1 MLVSG
6 GQILA
11 IDHVVKNDTLVGD
24 GSTTPLGVNTD
35 VIATTALVSA
45 TSAKLQEEIDTVSG
59 NFDNYYTKNETSG
72 KNELSAAFEGVIRHE
87 TIVSADNETI
97 TVTPYT
103 AENGDVY
110 YKIKADSNTSI
121 TGTNGISAVK
131 DENGTWIVSYTGQQ
145 GNIYNKGPNIDI
157 YQVDDQ
163 WYISATVPDVPDVS
177 KFVTSADGYEGEALV
192 LKDNVW
198 VPADEANGDIVTIN
212 TYSSVSSFI
221 DAHSGDIINT
231 IDTYS
236 SYSAAY
242 NSTVNTVSSYSAYWN
257 EVSSFSSHSGEFM
270 HPSKLEYAPGTEI
283 ITGYDGSA
291 FGDKD
296 TNYVGIDGIKV
307 DKDTFEIGISANFL
321 SASDKYL
328 SANALDDLSGKWE
341 SVYDTVDTNSAAW
354 NAHSALSATKLDASE
369 SAKFMKIAD
378 LQSAPEN
385 TISGYGES
393 AFYYPPF
400 PEIPEYS
407 GKDGIKVE
415 NYEISISADYL
426 SANALDELSGKW
438 EDTAN
443 TVSTASGSW
452 NEASAFGAN
461 SGKFVTSAGFEFENS
476 LAYFLKKQEDESM
489 AWSGVDLSD
498 LGKIYPISSLT
509 PDLVSATVSSVD
521 GTPTYMLSAAKP
533 EEVTLPGMVGQGC
546 DAKYISQGNNKRYS
560 VAVALS
566 GQNGISAAFDDDSKQ
581 WNIGISANDYSYL
594 AGLYD
599 KQAAL
604 TEGSIIKYDSNNTQ
618 HIEIDE
624 DGYFTLPDT
633 GNKFTFCINES
644 IENNTTTSHDYK
656 LNKIALIKV
665 NTQTDAEEVIVSTH
679 NYYPSEVG
687 ASDANITF
695 TLSHLPNYK
704 YAVKY
709 LGSDIP
715 VTANLVSKISIIEE
729 ITSLATTEG
738 GDRTYGGV
746 EPVWVDNDANLV
758 GLAYDR
764 SQFKTVTGVDEAH
777 PELSALQ
784 IDIQTT
790 GGNIDQE
797 AFEKMANLIYGRLT
811 ETIPIGLVN
820 SYESLGDGGAF
831 SYLFRP
837 TMEFD
842 VNSGTKA
849 RIMTHNGTVGT
860 SKAQVAI
867 SELNEDNA
875 NVTIMWWS
883 EIKTLTA
890 QAGTLTLTA
899 NPGCTETRTLYPDR
913 LYYATIINRDQQT
926 QYVGFKNEFLDDAGA
941 YDIAY
946 WAEHSTNG
954 FASNL
959 PGTLNG
965 IPASNLGQTGGA
977 KLKPYIAFRNED

>member
-24 GSTTPLGVNTD
+24 GSTKPLGVNTD
-35 VIATTALVSA
+35 VIATTALVSD
-45 TSAKLQEEIDTVSG
+45 TSSKLQDEIDAVSS
-59 NFDNYYTKNETSG
+59 NFDNYYTKNETSAAS
-72 KNELSAAFEGVIRHE
+72 EISAALEGVIRHE
-87 TIVSADNETI
+87 TEVSAADNTI
-97 TVTPYT
+97 DVSSATLPDGTV
-103 AENGDVY
+103 V
-110 YKIKADSNTSI
+110 YKIKASST
-121 TGTNGISAVK
+121 TNIIGVDPISAK
-131 DENGTWIVSYTGQQ
+131 LHEDGSWYITYHGSQ

-163 WYISATVPDVPDVS
+163 WYISAAVQDVS
-177 KFVTSADGYEGEALV
+177 NFLTSAVGHEGKALV

-198 VPADEANGDIVTIN
+198 VPADYVTDDDIQNLSATIANTYVSASIFN
-212 TYSSVSSFI
+212 TYSASVKDKLDELTDVTDVVKETSAKWDEASAFA
-221 DAHSGDIINT
+221 AHSADFMLSAKLNT
-231 IDTYS
+231 FEKDGR
-236 SYSAAY
+236 SYIS
-242 NSTVNTVSSYSAYWN
+242 
-257 EVSSFSSHSGEFM
+257 
-270 HPSKLEYAPGTEI
+270 
-283 ITGYDGSA
+283 GYDNIP
-291 FGDKD
+291 FFDKD
-296 TNYVGIDGIKV
+296 TLYTGSEGIKV
-307 DKDTFEIGISANFL
+307 DIDTHEISISA
-321 SASDKYL
+321 KYL
-328 SANALDDLSGKWE
+328 SANSLDDLSGKWE

-415 NYEISISADYL
+415 NYEISISAKYL

-461 SGKFVTSAGFEFENS
+461 SGKFVTSAGFEFENN
-476 LAYFLKKQEDESM
+476 LAYFLKKQEESM

-509 PDLVSATVSSVD
+509 PNLISATVSSVD
-521 GTPTYMLSAAKP
+521 GTPTYVLSAASANEYNAP
-533 EEVTLPGMVGQGC
+533 MMNSEGLYASYNASY
-546 DAKYISQGNNKRYS
+546 DRYDIQ
-560 VAVALS
+560 L
-566 GQNGISAAFDDDSKQ
+566 GINGHNGISAEYDNANNKWD
-581 WNIGISANDYSYL
+581 IGISANDYSYL

-599 KQAAL
+599 KQAVL
-604 TEGSIIKYDSNNTQ
+604 TAGDIIKYDSNNTQ

-656 LNKIALIKV
+656 LNKIALVKV
-665 NTQTDAEEVIVSTH
+665 DTQTNAEEVIVTTN

-715 VTANLVSKISIIEE
+715 ITANLVSKISIIEE

-738 GDRTYGGV
+738 GGRTYSGV
-746 EPVWVDNDANLV
+746 EPIWVDNDANLV
-758 GLAYDR
+758 SLAYDK
-764 SQFKTVTGVDEAH
+764 SQFKVVTGADIAH
-777 PELSALQ
+777 PELSVLQ
-784 IDIQTT
+784 IDIHTS

-797 AFEKMANLIYGRLT
+797 AFEKMANLVYGRLT

-820 SYESLGDGGAF
+820 SYEVLGNGGAF

-842 VNSGTKA
+842 VNSATKA
-849 RIMTHNGTVGT
+849 RIMTFNGSVGN

-867 SELNEDNA
+867 SELDENNA

-890 QAGTLTLTA
+890 AAGTLALSA
-899 NPGCTETRTLYPDR
+899 NSGCTENRTLYPDR
-913 LYYATIINRDQQT
+913 LYYASVINRDQQT
-926 QYVGFKNEFLDDAGA
+926 QYAGFKNEFLADAGA

-946 WAEHSTNG
+946 CDDHSTNNDH
-954 FASNL
+954 FAEDL
-959 PGTLNG
+959 PGSLSG
-965 IPASNLGQTGGA
+965 IAASNLGQTGGA
-977 KLKPYIAFRNED
+977 TLKPYIAFRNED

>member
-11 IDHVVKNDTLVGD
+11 IDHVVKNNTLVGD
-24 GSTTPLGVNTD
+24 GSTKPLGVNTD
-35 VIATTALVSA
+35 VIATTALVSD
-45 TSAKLQEEIDTVSG
+45 TSAKLQSEIDAVSS
-59 NFDNYYTKNETSG
+59 NFDNYYKKNETSAAS
-72 KNELSAAFEGVIRHE
+72 EISAAFEGVIRHE
-87 TIVSADNETI
+87 TEVSAADNTIDVSTETLPDG
-97 TVTPYT
+97 TV
-103 AENGDVY
+103 V
-110 YKIKADSNTSI
+110 YKIKATSNTNI
-121 TGTNGISAVK
+121 KGIDPISAELRE
-131 DENGTWIVSYTGQQ
+131 DGSWYITYHGSQ

-163 WYISATVPDVPDVS
+163 WYISATVPDVS
-177 KFVTSADGYEGEALV
+177 NFLTSAVGQEGKALV

-198 VPADEANGDIVTIN
+198 IPADYITDDDIQNLSATIAN
-212 TYSSVSSFI
+212 TYVSASTFNTFSSAVNDKLDELTDVADVVIETSAKWDEASAFA
-221 DAHSGDIINT
+221 AHSADFMLSAKLNT
-231 IDTYS
+231 FEKDGR
-236 SYSAAY
+236 SYIS
-242 NSTVNTVSSYSAYWN
+242 
-257 EVSSFSSHSGEFM
+257 
-270 HPSKLEYAPGTEI
+270 
-283 ITGYDGSA
+283 GYDNIP
-291 FGDKD
+291 FFDKD
-296 TNYVGIDGIKV
+296 TLYTGAEGIKV
-307 DKDTFEIGISANFL
+307 DIDTHEISISA
-321 SASDKYL
+321 KYL

-443 TVSTASGSW
+443 TVSTASGGW

-461 SGKFVTSAGFEFENS
+461 SGKFVTSAGFEFEDN
-476 LAYFLKKQEDESM
+476 LAYFLKKQEDESI
-489 AWSGVDLSD
+489 AWSSVDLSD

-509 PDLVSATVSSVD
+509 PNLISATVLSVD
-521 GTPTYMLSAAKP
+521 GTPTYVLSAASANEYNAP
-533 EEVTLPGMVGQGC
+533 MMNGEGLYASYNAAY
-546 DAKYISQGNNKRYS
+546 DRYDIQ
-560 VAVALS
+560 L
-566 GQNGISAAFDDDSKQ
+566 GINGHNGISAKYDNANNKWD
-581 WNIGISANDYSYL
+581 IGISANDYSYL

-604 TEGSIIKYDSNNTQ
+604 TEGDIIKYDSNNTQ
-618 HIEIDE
+618 HIEIDK
-624 DGYFTLPDT
+624 DGYFTLPDI

-665 NTQTDAEEVIVSTH
+665 DTQTNAEEVIVSTH

-715 VTANLVSKISIIEE
+715 VTANLISKISIIEE

-738 GDRTYGGV
+738 GGKTYGGV
-746 EPVWVDNDANLV
+746 EPIWVDNDANLV

-764 SQFKTVTGVDEAH
+764 TQFKTVTGVDEAH

-842 VNSGTKA
+842 VNSGTVA
-849 RIMTHNGTVGT
+849 RIMTHNCTVGT

-867 SELNEDNA
+867 SELNESNS

-890 QAGTLTLTA
+890 TAGNVTLTA
-899 NPGCTETRTLYPDR
+899 NPGCTDTRTLYPDR
-913 LYYATIINRDQQT
+913 LYYASVINRDQQT
-926 QYVGFKNEFLDDAGA
+926 QYVGFENKFLDDAGA

-946 WAEHSTNG
+946 WDEHSTNNDH
-954 FASNL
+954 FAGSL
-959 PGTLNG
+959 PGSLNG
-965 IPASNLGQTGGA
+965 VAADRLGQTGGA
-977 KLKPYIAFRNED
+977 KLKPYIAFRNEV

>member
-24 GSTTPLGVNTD
+24 GSTKPLGVNTD
-35 VIATTALVSA
+35 VIASTALVSD
-45 TSAKLQEEIDTVSG
+45 TSAKLQDEIDAVSS
-59 NFDNYYTKNETSG
+59 NFDNYYTKNETSAAS
-72 KNELSAAFEGVIRHE
+72 EISAALESVIRHE
-87 TIVSADNETI
+87 TEVSAADNTIDVSSETLPDG
-97 TVTPYT
+97 TV
-103 AENGDVY
+103 V
-110 YKIKADSNTSI
+110 YKIKAAST
-121 TGTNGISAVK
+121 TNIIGVDPISAK
-131 DENGTWIVSYTGQQ
+131 LHEDGSWYITYHGSQ

-163 WYISATVPDVPDVS
+163 WYISAAVPDVS
-177 KFVTSADGYEGEALV
+177 NFLTSAVGHEGKTLV

-198 VPADEANGDIVTIN
+198 VPADYVTDDDIQNLSATIANTYLSASIFN
-212 TYSSVSSFI
+212 TYSASVKDKLDELTDVTDVVKETSAKWDEASAFA
-221 DAHSGDIINT
+221 AHSADFMLSAKLNT
-231 IDTYS
+231 FEKDGS
-236 SYSAAY
+236 SYIS
-242 NSTVNTVSSYSAYWN
+242 
-257 EVSSFSSHSGEFM
+257 
-270 HPSKLEYAPGTEI
+270 
-283 ITGYDGSA
+283 GYDNIP
-291 FGDKD
+291 FFDKD
-296 TNYVGIDGIKV
+296 TLYTGSEGITV
-307 DKDTFEIGISANFL
+307 DIDTHEISISA
-321 SASDKYL
+321 KYL
-328 SANALDDLSGKWE
+328 SANSLDELSGKWE

-415 NYEISISADYL
+415 NYEISISANYL

-461 SGKFVTSAGFEFENS
+461 SGKFVTSAGFEFENN

-509 PDLVSATVSSVD
+509 PNLISATVSSVD
-521 GTPTYMLSAAKP
+521 GTPTYILSAASANIN
-533 EEVTLPGMVGQGC
+533 GH
-546 DAKYISQGNNKRYS
+546 
-560 VAVALS
+560 
-566 GQNGISAAFDDDSKQ
+566 NGISAEYDNANNKWD
-581 WNIGISANDYSYL
+581 IGISANDYSYL

-599 KQAAL
+599 KQAVL
-604 TEGSIIKYDSNNTQ
+604 TAGDIIKYDSNNTQ

-624 DGYFTLPDT
+624 DGYFTLTDT

-665 NTQTDAEEVIVSTH
+665 NTQTSAEEVIVTTN

-746 EPVWVDNDANLV
+746 EPIWVDNDAYLV

-764 SQFKTVTGVDEAH
+764 SQFKVVTGADIAH

-790 GGNIDQE
+790 GGNIDQA
-797 AFEKMANLIYGRLT
+797 AFEKMANLINGRLT

-820 SYESLGDGGAF
+820 SCELLGDGGAF

-842 VNSGTKA
+842 VNSGTVA
-849 RIMTHNGTVGT
+849 RIMTINGSVGT

-867 SELNEDNA
+867 SELAENNA

-883 EIKTLTA
+883 EIKALTA
-890 QAGTLTLTA
+890 AAGTLALSA
-899 NPGCTETRTLYPDR
+899 NSGCTENRTLYPDR
-913 LYYATIINRDQQT
+913 LYYASVINRDQQT
-926 QYVGFKNEFLDDAGA
+926 QYVGFKNEFLTDAGA

-946 WAEHSTNG
+946 WAEHSTNNDH
-954 FASNL
+954 FAGDL
-959 PGTLNG
+959 PGSLSG
-965 IPASNLGQTGGA
+965 IAASNLGQTGGA
-977 KLKPYIAFRNED
+977 KLKPYIAFRNEV

>member
-24 GSTTPLGVNTD
+24 GSTKPLGVNTD
-35 VIATTALVSA
+35 VIATTALVSD
-45 TSAKLQEEIDTVSG
+45 TSSKLQNEINEVSG
-59 NFDNYYTKNETSG
+59 KFDNYYTKNETSAAS
-72 KNELSAAFEGVIRHE
+72 EISAALVGVIKHE
-87 TIVSADNETI
+87 TEVSAADDTI
-97 TVTPYT
+97 DVSSEILPDGTV
-103 AENGDVY
+103 V
-110 YKIKADSNTSI
+110 YKIKASSNTNI
-121 TGTNGISAVK
+121 KGVDPISAELRE
-131 DENGTWIVSYTGQQ
+131 DGSWYITYHGTQ
-145 GNIYNKGPNIDI
+145 GNIYNEGPNIDI

-163 WYISATVPDVPDVS
+163 WYISAAVPDVS
-177 KFVTSADGYEGEALV
+177 KFVTSANGYEGKELV

-198 VPADEANGDIVTIN
+198 VSADYVTDDDIQNLSATIANTYVSASTFNTFSSAVNDKLDELTEVTDVVIETSAKWDEA
-212 TYSSVSSFI
+212 SAFA
-221 DAHSGDIINT
+221 AHSADFMLSAKLNT
-231 IDTYS
+231 FEKDS
-236 SYSAAY
+236 RSYIS
-242 NSTVNTVSSYSAYWN
+242 
-257 EVSSFSSHSGEFM
+257 
-270 HPSKLEYAPGTEI
+270 
-283 ITGYDGSA
+283 GYDNIP
-291 FGDKD
+291 FFDKD
-296 TNYVGIDGIKV
+296 TLYTGGEGIKV
-307 DKDTFEIGISANFL
+307 DIDAREISISA
-321 SASDKYL
+321 KYL
-328 SANALDDLSGKWE
+328 SANSLDDLSGKWE
-341 SVYDTVDTNSAAW
+341 SVYDTVDANSAAW

-378 LQSAPEN
+378 LRSAPEN

-443 TVSTASGSW
+443 TVSTASGGW

-461 SGKFVTSAGFEFENS
+461 SGKFVTSAGFEFENN

-509 PDLVSATVSSVD
+509 PNLISATVSSVD
-521 GTPTYMLSAAKP
+521 GTPAYILSAAANEYNAP
-533 EEVTLPGMVGQGC
+533 MMNSEGLYAAYNASY
-546 DAKYISQGNNKRYS
+546 DRYDIQ
-560 VAVALS
+560 L
-566 GQNGISAAFDDDSKQ
+566 GINGHNGISAEYDNANNKWD
-581 WNIGISANDYSYL
+581 IGISANDYSYL

-599 KQAAL
+599 KQAVL
-604 TEGSIIKYDSNNTQ
+604 TAGDIIKYDSNNTQ

-633 GNKFTFCINES
+633 VNKFTFCINES

-656 LNKIALIKV
+656 LNKISLVKV

-715 VTANLVSKISIIEE
+715 VTAKLVSKISIIEE

-738 GDRTYGGV
+738 GGRTYGGV
-746 EPVWVDNDANLV
+746 EPIWVDNDSYLV

-764 SQFKTVTGVDEAH
+764 SQFKVVTGADDAH

-790 GGNIDQE
+790 GGNIDQA
-797 AFEKMANLIYGRLT
+797 AFEKMANLVYGRLT

-820 SYESLGDGGAF
+820 SYESLGNGGAF

-837 TMEFD
+837 IMEVD
-842 VNSGTKA
+842 VNSGTNA
-849 RIMTHNGTVGT
+849 RIMTFNGTVGT

-867 SELNEDNA
+867 SELDANNA

-883 EIKTLTA
+883 EIKALTA
-890 QAGTLTLTA
+890 AAGTLTLSA
-899 NPGCTETRTLYPDR
+899 NPGCTENRTLYPDR
-913 LYYATIINRDQQT
+913 LYYASVINRDQQT
-926 QYVGFKNEFLDDAGA
+926 QYVGFKNEFLADAGA

-946 WAEHSTNG
+946 WDEHSTNNDH
-954 FASNL
+954 FAGNL
-959 PGTLNG
+959 PGSLNG
-965 IPASNLGQTGGA
+965 IPAGNLGQTGGA
-977 KLKPYIAFRNED
+977 KLKPYIAFRNEV

>member
-11 IDHVVKNDTLVGD
+11 IDHVVHDNTLTGD
-24 GSTTPLGVNTD
+24 GSTKALGVNTNA
-35 VIATTALVSA
+35 IATTALVSG
-45 TSAKLQEEIDTVSG
+45 TSATLHEEISAVSAKMHETEVSG
-59 NFDNYYTKNETSG
+59 DNTTID
-72 KNELSAAFEGVIRHE
+72 VIRKVKE
-87 TIVSADNETI
+87 DGKTVVYEVSARPQAALVLHGI
-97 TVTPYT
+97 
-103 AENGDVY
+103 
-110 YKIKADSNTSI
+110 
-121 TGTNGISAVK
+121 NGISAEPVQ
-131 DENGTWIVSYTGQQ
+131 DGWNISYTGQQ
-145 GNIYNKGPNIDI
+145 GNIYSAHADGRDHTRI
-157 YQVDDQ
+157 YQEGGQ
-163 WYISATVPDVPDVS
+163 WYLSAYVPDTS
-177 KFVTSADGYEGEALV
+177 KFITSAKDTLAGKALV
-192 LKDNVW
+192 LKDNEW
-198 VPADEANGDIVTIN
+198 VPADEAHSDIVTIN
-212 TYSSVSSFI
+212 TFNEYNEYVNSSFVSNSSFSSYSSTI
-221 DAHSGDIINT
+221 NNQITNLTDIAES
-231 IDTYS
+231 YS
-236 SYSAAY
+236 SYSSLYYDA
-242 NSTVNTVSSYSAYWN
+242 STAVSSYSSYWN
-257 EVSSFSSHSGEFM
+257 EVSAFSANSGEFM
-270 HPSKLEYAPGTEI
+270 LTAKLGYDDPADPHY
-283 ITGYDGSA
+283 ITGYNNIPFS
-291 FGDKD
+291 DKD
-296 TNYVGIDGIKV
+296 TTYVGINGIEV
-307 DKDTFEIGISANFL
+307 DKTDPEHPTIGISANF
-321 SASDKYL
+321 L

-341 SVYDTVDTNSAAW
+341 DVYNTVNDASGHW
-354 NAHSALSATKLDASE
+354 DAHSALSASKLDASE
-369 SAKFMKIAD
+369 SAKFMKLED
-378 LQSAPEN
+378 LKGTEN
-385 TISGYGES
+385 GEISGYGES

-438 EDTAN
+438 EDAAD
-443 TVSTASGSW
+443 TVSSYSAAW
-452 NEASAFGAN
+452 NESSAFSAA
-461 SGKFVTSAGFEFENS
+461 SGKFVTSAIEDFENQN
-476 LAYFLKKQEDESM
+476 LAYVLKNTDGTI
-489 AWSGVDLSD
+489 AWSGVDLSE
-498 LGKIYPISSLT
+498 LGKMYGMSSLT
-509 PDLVSATVSSVD
+509 PNRILATISAVD
-521 GTPTYMLSAAKP
+521 ENTSAYVISAAP
-533 EEVTLPGMVGQGC
+533 AEAFNAPDMNGEGC
-546 DAKYISQGNNKRYS
+546 YADYDSANTAYKVKVDIKGN
-560 VAVALS
+560 
-566 GQNGISAAFDDDSKQ
+566 NGISAAYNLVDQQ

-656 LNKIALIKV
+656 LNKIALVKV

-715 VTANLVSKISIIEE
+715 ATANLVSKISIIEE

-738 GDRTYGGV
+738 GGRTYGGV

-764 SQFKTVTGVDEAH
+764 SQFKIVTGVDDAH

-820 SYESLGDGGAF
+820 SYESLGNGGAF

-860 SKAQVAI
+860 SKAQIAI
-867 SELNEDNA
+867 SELDESNA

-890 QAGTLTLTA
+890 QAGTLTLSA

-913 LYYATIINRDQQT
+913 LYYASIINRDQET
-926 QYVGFKNEFLDDAGA
+926 QYVGFKNEFLTDAGA

-946 WAEHSTNG
+946 WDEHSTNNDH
-954 FASNL
+954 FAGSL
-959 PGTLNG
+959 PGSLNG
-965 IPASNLGQTGGA
+965 IPAGSLGQVGQA

>member
-11 IDHVVKNDTLVGD
+11 IDHVVRNDTLVGD
-24 GSTTPLGVNTD
+24 GSTKPLGVNTD

-45 TSAKLQEEIDTVSG
+45 TSAKLQDEIDAVSS
-59 NFDNYYTKNETSG
+59 NFDNYYTKNETSAAS
-72 KNELSAAFEGVIRHE
+72 EISAALEGVIRHE
-87 TIVSADNETI
+87 TEVSAADNTIDVSSETLPDG
-97 TVTPYT
+97 TV
-103 AENGDVY
+103 V
-110 YKIKADSNTSI
+110 YKIKASSNTNI
-121 TGTNGISAVK
+121 IGVDPISAELRE
-131 DENGTWIVSYTGQQ
+131 DGSWYITYHGSQ

-163 WYISATVPDVPDVS
+163 WYISAAVPDVS
-177 KFVTSADGYEGEALV
+177 NFLTSAVGHEGKALV

-198 VPADEANGDIVTIN
+198 VPADYVTDDDIQNLSATIANTYVSASIFN
-212 TYSSVSSFI
+212 TYSASVKDKLDELTDVTDVVKETSAKWDEASAFA
-221 DAHSGDIINT
+221 AHSADFMLSAKLNT
-231 IDTYS
+231 FEKDGR
-236 SYSAAY
+236 SYIS
-242 NSTVNTVSSYSAYWN
+242 
-257 EVSSFSSHSGEFM
+257 
-270 HPSKLEYAPGTEI
+270 
-283 ITGYDGSA
+283 GYDNSP
-291 FGDKD
+291 FFDKD
-296 TNYVGIDGIKV
+296 TLYTGSEGIKV
-307 DKDTFEIGISANFL
+307 DIDTHEISISA
-321 SASDKYL
+321 KYL
-328 SANALDDLSGKWE
+328 SANSLDDLSGKWE
-341 SVYDTVDTNSAAW
+341 SVYDTIDTNSAAW

-400 PEIPEYS
+400 PEITEYS

-415 NYEISISADYL
+415 NYEISISANYL

-461 SGKFVTSAGFEFENS
+461 SGKFVTSAGFEFEND

-509 PDLVSATVSSVD
+509 PNLISATVSSVD
-521 GTPTYMLSAAKP
+521 GTPTYVLSAASANEYNAP
-533 EEVTLPGMVGQGC
+533 MMNGEGLYASYNASY
-546 DAKYISQGNNKRYS
+546 DRYDIQ
-560 VAVALS
+560 L
-566 GQNGISAAFDDDSKQ
+566 GINGHNGISAEYDNANNKWD
-581 WNIGISANDYSYL
+581 IGISANDYSYL

-599 KQAAL
+599 KQAVLIA
-604 TEGSIIKYDSNNTQ
+604 GDIIKYDSNNTQ

-656 LNKIALIKV
+656 LNKIALVKV
-665 NTQTDAEEVIVSTH
+665 DTQTNAEEVIVTTN

-746 EPVWVDNDANLV
+746 EPIWVDNDAYLV

-764 SQFKTVTGVDEAH
+764 SQFKVVTGADIAH
-777 PELSALQ
+777 PKLSALQ

-790 GGNIDQE
+790 GGNIDQA
-797 AFEKMANLIYGRLT
+797 AFEKMANLVYGRLT

-820 SYESLGDGGAF
+820 SHELLGNGGAF

-842 VNSGTKA
+842 VSSGTVA
-849 RIMTHNGTVGT
+849 RIMTLNGTVGN

-867 SELNEDNA
+867 SELNESNA

-883 EIKTLTA
+883 EIKALTA
-890 QAGTLTLTA
+890 AAGTLALSA
-899 NPGCTETRTLYPDR
+899 NPSCTENRTLYPDR
-913 LYYATIINRDQQT
+913 LYYASVINRDQQT
-926 QYVGFKNEFLDDAGA
+926 QYVGFKNEFLTDAGA

-946 WAEHSTNG
+946 WDEHAKNNDH
-954 FASNL
+954 FAGDL
-959 PGTLNG
+959 PGSLSG
-965 IPASNLGQTGGA
+965 IAASKLGQTGNA
-977 KLKPYIAFRNED
+977 RLKPYIAFRNEV

>member
-24 GSTTPLGVNTD
+24 GSTKPLGVNTD
-35 VIATTALVSA
+35 VIATTALVSD
-45 TSAKLQEEIDTVSG
+45 TSSKLQDEIDAVSS
-59 NFDNYYTKNETSG
+59 NFDNYYTKNETSAAS
-72 KNELSAAFEGVIRHE
+72 EISAALEGVIRHE
-87 TIVSADNETI
+87 TEVSAADNTI
-97 TVTPYT
+97 DVSSATLPDGTV
-103 AENGDVY
+103 V
-110 YKIKADSNTSI
+110 YKIKASST
-121 TGTNGISAVK
+121 TNIIGVDPISAK
-131 DENGTWIVSYTGQQ
+131 LHEDGSWYITYHGSQ
-145 GNIYNKGPNIDI
+145 GNIYNNGPNIDI

-163 WYISATVPDVPDVS
+163 WYISAAVPDVS
-177 KFVTSADGYEGEALV
+177 NFLTSAVGHEGKALV

-198 VPADEANGDIVTIN
+198 VPADYVTDDDIQNLSATIANTYVSASIFN
-212 TYSSVSSFI
+212 TYSASVKDKLDELTDVTDVVKETSAKWDEASAFA
-221 DAHSGDIINT
+221 AHSADFMLSAKLNT
-231 IDTYS
+231 FEKDGR
-236 SYSAAY
+236 SYIS
-242 NSTVNTVSSYSAYWN
+242 
-257 EVSSFSSHSGEFM
+257 
-270 HPSKLEYAPGTEI
+270 
-283 ITGYDGSA
+283 GYDNIP
-291 FGDKD
+291 FFDKD
-296 TNYVGIDGIKV
+296 TLYTGSEGIKV
-307 DKDTFEIGISANFL
+307 DIDT
-321 SASDKYL
+321 
-328 SANALDDLSGKWE
+328 
-341 SVYDTVDTNSAAW
+341 
-354 NAHSALSATKLDASE
+354 H
-369 SAKFMKIAD
+369 
-378 LQSAPEN
+378 
-385 TISGYGES
+385 
-393 AFYYPPF
+393 
-400 PEIPEYS
+400 
-407 GKDGIKVE
+407 
-415 NYEISISADYL
+415 EISISAKYL

-461 SGKFVTSAGFEFENS
+461 SGKFVTSAGFEFEND

-509 PDLVSATVSSVD
+509 PNLISATISSVD
-521 GTPTYMLSAAKP
+521 GTPTYVLSAASANEYNAP
-533 EEVTLPGMVGQGC
+533 TMNGEGLYASYNASY
-546 DAKYISQGNNKRYS
+546 DRYDIQ
-560 VAVALS
+560 L
-566 GQNGISAAFDDDSKQ
+566 GINGHNGISAEYDNANNKWD
-581 WNIGISANDYSYL
+581 IGISANDYSYL

-599 KQAAL
+599 KQAVL
-604 TEGSIIKYDSNNTQ
+604 TAGDIIKYDSNNTQ

-656 LNKIALIKV
+656 LNKIALVKV
-665 NTQTDAEEVIVSTH
+665 DTQTNAEEVIVTTN

-715 VTANLVSKISIIEE
+715 VTAKLISKISIIEE
-729 ITSLATTEG
+729 ITSLASTEG
-738 GDRTYGGV
+738 SGRTYGGV
-746 EPVWVDNDANLV
+746 EPIWVDNDANLV

-764 SQFKTVTGVDEAH
+764 SQFKVVTGADDAH

-790 GGNIDQE
+790 GGNIDQA
-797 AFEKMANLIYGRLT
+797 AFEKMANLVYGRLT

-820 SYESLGDGGAF
+820 SFESLGNGGAF

-842 VNSGTKA
+842 VNSATKA
-849 RIMTHNGTVGT
+849 RIMTLNGSVGT

-867 SELNEDNA
+867 SELDESNA
-875 NVTIMWWS
+875 SLTTMWWS

-890 QAGTLTLTA
+890 AAGTLTLSA
-899 NPGCTETRTLYPDR
+899 NPGCTENRTLYPDR
-913 LYYATIINRDQQT
+913 LYYASVINRDQQT
-926 QYVGFKNEFLDDAGA
+926 HYVGFKNEFLTDAGA

-946 WAEHSTNG
+946 WDEHSTNTG
-954 FASNL
+954 RFAGNL
-959 PGTLNG
+959 PGSLNG
-965 IPASNLGQTGGA
+965 IAASDLGQTGGA
-977 KLKPYIAFRNED
+977 KLKPYIAFRNEV

>member
-24 GSTTPLGVNTD
+24 GSTKPLGVNTA
-35 VIATTALVSA
+35 VIATTALVSD
-45 TSAKLQEEIDTVSG
+45 TSAKLQDEIDAVSS
-59 NFDNYYTKNETSG
+59 NFDNYYTKNETAAAS
-72 KNELSAAFEGVIRHE
+72 EISAALEGVIRHE
-87 TIVSADNETI
+87 TEVSAADNSIDVSSETLPDG
-97 TVTPYT
+97 TVI
-103 AENGDVY
+103 
-110 YKIKADSNTSI
+110 YKIKASANTNI
-121 TGTNGISAVK
+121 IGVDPISAELSE
-131 DENGTWIVSYTGQQ
+131 DGSWYITYHGSQ
-145 GNIYNKGPNIDI
+145 GYIYDKGPNIDI

-163 WYISATVPDVPDVS
+163 WYISAVVPDVS
-177 KFVTSADGYEGEALV
+177 NFLTSAVGHEGKTLV

-198 VPADEANGDIVTIN
+198 VPADYVTDDDIQNLSATIANTYVSASIFN
-212 TYSSVSSFI
+212 TYSASVKDKLDELTDVTDVVKETSAKWDEASAFA
-221 DAHSGDIINT
+221 AHSADFMLSAKLNIFEKAGR
-231 IDTYS
+231 
-236 SYSAAY
+236 SYIS
-242 NSTVNTVSSYSAYWN
+242 
-257 EVSSFSSHSGEFM
+257 
-270 HPSKLEYAPGTEI
+270 
-283 ITGYDGSA
+283 GYDNIP
-291 FGDKD
+291 FFDKD
-296 TNYVGIDGIKV
+296 TLYTGSEGIKV
-307 DKDTFEIGISANFL
+307 DIDTHEISISA
-321 SASDKYL
+321 KYL

-341 SVYDTVDTNSAAW
+341 SVYDTIDTNSAAW

-378 LQSAPEN
+378 LRSAPEN

-393 AFYYPPF
+393 AFYYPTL
-400 PEIPEYS
+400 PEISEYS
-407 GKDGIKVE
+407 GKDGIKVDIDTH
-415 NYEISISADYL
+415 EISISANYL

-452 NEASAFGAN
+452 NEASAFGSN
-461 SGKFVTSAGFEFENS
+461 SGKFVTSAGFEFENN
-476 LAYFLKKQEDESM
+476 LAYFLKKQEAEHM

-509 PDLVSATVSSVD
+509 PNLISATVSSVD
-521 GTPTYMLSAAKP
+521 GTPTYILSAATANEHNAP
-533 EEVTLPGMVGQGC
+533 IMSSEGLY
-546 DAKYISQGNNKRYS
+546 ASYNAAYNRYDIQ
-560 VAVALS
+560 L
-566 GQNGISAAFDDDSKQ
+566 GINGHNGISAEYDNDNNKWD
-581 WNIGISANDYSYL
+581 IGISANDYSYL

-599 KQAAL
+599 KQAVLIA
-604 TEGSIIKYDSNNTQ
+604 GDIIKYDSNNTQ
-618 HIEIDE
+618 RIEIDE

-633 GNKFTFCINES
+633 VNKFTFCINES
-644 IENNTTTSHDYK
+644 IENNTTILHYYK

-665 NTQTDAEEVIVSTH
+665 NTQTNAEEVIVTTH

-738 GDRTYGGV
+738 SGRTYGSV
-746 EPVWVDNDANLV
+746 EPIWVDNDSHLV

-764 SQFKTVTGVDEAH
+764 SQFKAVTGADNAH

-784 IDIQTT
+784 INIQTT
-790 GGNIDQE
+790 GGNIDQA
-797 AFEKMANLIYGRLT
+797 AFEKMASLIYGRLT

-842 VNSGTKA
+842 VNNSTVA
-849 RIMTHNGTVGT
+849 RVMTINGTVGT
-860 SKAQVAI
+860 SKVQVAI
-867 SELNEDNA
+867 SELAQNNA

-883 EIKTLTA
+883 EIKALTA
-890 QAGTLTLTA
+890 AAGTLTLTA
-899 NPGCTETRTLYPDR
+899 NPGCTENRTLYPDR
-913 LYYATIINRDQQT
+913 LYYASVINRDQQT
-926 QYVGFKNEFLDDAGA
+926 QYVGFKNEFLADAGD

-946 WAEHSTNG
+946 WDEHSTNTG
-954 FASNL
+954 SFAGNL
-959 PGTLNG
+959 PGSLNG
-965 IPASNLGQTGGA
+965 IAASDLGQTGGA
-977 KLKPYIAFRNED
+977 KLKPYIAFRNEV

>member
-11 IDHVVKNDTLVGD
+11 IDHVVRNDTLVGD
-24 GSTTPLGVNTD
+24 GSTTALGVNTG
-35 VIATTALVSA
+35 VIATTALVSG

-59 NFDNYYTKNETSG
+59 KFETSAAAISAALQYLHDHEPVVSAG
-72 KNELSAAFEGVIRHE
+72 KNIK
-87 TIVSADNETI
+87 
-97 TVTPYT
+97 VTPV
-103 AENGDVY
+103 DV
-110 YKIKADSNTSI
+110 D
-121 TGTNGISAVK
+121 GTIHYVISAMDIVPAVNISGRNGIDVVN
-131 DENGTWIVSYTGQQ
+131 ENDITWISYTGTP
-145 GNIYNKGPNIDI
+145 GNIYSAGPNIDI
-157 YQVDDQ
+157 YQQNNQ
-163 WYISATVPDVPDVS
+163 WYISATVPDIPDVS
-177 KFVTSADGYEGEALV
+177 NFLTSAVGQEGKALV

-198 VPADEANGDIVTIN
+198 VPADYVTDDDIQNLSATIANTYVSASIFN
-212 TYSSVSSFI
+212 TYSASVKDKLDELTDVTDVVKETSAKWDEASAFA
-221 DAHSGDIINT
+221 AHSADFMLSAKLNT
-231 IDTYS
+231 FEKDGR
-236 SYSAAY
+236 SYIS
-242 NSTVNTVSSYSAYWN
+242 
-257 EVSSFSSHSGEFM
+257 
-270 HPSKLEYAPGTEI
+270 
-283 ITGYDGSA
+283 GYDNIP
-291 FGDKD
+291 FFDKD
-296 TNYVGIDGIKV
+296 TLYTGAEGIKV
-307 DKDTFEIGISANFL
+307 DIDTHEISISA
-321 SASDKYL
+321 KYL

-341 SVYDTVDTNSAAW
+341 SVYNTVDTNSAAW

-461 SGKFVTSAGFEFENS
+461 SSKFVTSAGFEFEDT
-476 LAYFLKKQEDESM
+476 LAYFLKKQADESM

-509 PDLVSATVSSVD
+509 PDLVSAAVSSVD
-521 GTPTYMLSAAKP
+521 GTPTYVLSAAKP
-533 EEVTLPGMVGQGC
+533 EEVSVPNIEGAGCYAIRNDRSNRYEITVG
-546 DAKYISQGNNKRYS
+546 INGNNG
-560 VAVALS
+560 V
-566 GQNGISAAFDDDSKQ
+566 SASYNDNTHE

-604 TEGSIIKYDSNNTQ
+604 TEGDIIKYDSNNTQ

-624 DGYFTLPDT
+624 DGYFILPDT

-665 NTQTDAEEVIVSTH
+665 DTQTNAEEVIVTTH

-715 VTANLVSKISIIEE
+715 VTANLISKISIIEE

-738 GDRTYGGV
+738 GGRTYGGV

-764 SQFKTVTGVDEAH
+764 SQFKIVTGVDEAH

-790 GGNIDQE
+790 GGNIDQA
-797 AFEKMANLIYGRLT
+797 AFEKMANLIYGRMT
-811 ETIPIGLVN
+811 ETFPIAGV
-820 SYESLGDGGAF
+820 SVESTHGANRMDA
-831 SYLFRP
+831 YLFRP
-837 TMEFD
+837 TIEYDCTSATSAFIYAGNADAGTTIQIAIYDAADPINMHRIWLSQKTVVAGSPGGQRIIPAVID
-842 VNSGTKA
+842 SSNSGT
-849 RIMTHNGTVGT
+849 IVPNG
-860 SKAQVAI
+860 
-867 SELNEDNA
+867 
-875 NVTIMWWS
+875 
-883 EIKTLTA
+883 
-890 QAGTLTLTA
+890 
-899 NPGCTETRTLYPDR
+899 
-913 LYYATIINRDQQT
+913 LYYAAALVENHQVNNAIGTSGTLGIPIAGTTDIGNPKPWLGLNTNASFNFDVT
-926 QYVGFKNEFLDDAGA
+926 ANSNAWGSMSNTSFKMYIGFKND
-941 YDIAY
+941 
-946 WAEHSTNG
+946 
-954 FASNL
+954 
-959 PGTLNG
+959 
-965 IPASNLGQTGGA
+965 
-977 KLKPYIAFRNED
+977 

>member
-24 GSTTPLGVNTD
+24 GSTKPLGVNTD
-35 VIATTALVSA
+35 VIATTALVSD
-45 TSAKLQEEIDTVSG
+45 TSSKLQDEIDAVSS
-59 NFDNYYTKNETSG
+59 NFDNYYTKNETSAAS
-72 KNELSAAFEGVIRHE
+72 EISAALEGVIRHE
-87 TIVSADNETI
+87 TEVSAADNTI
-97 TVTPYT
+97 DVSSATLPDGTV
-103 AENGDVY
+103 V
-110 YKIKADSNTSI
+110 YKIKASST
-121 TGTNGISAVK
+121 TNIIGVDPISAK
-131 DENGTWIVSYTGQQ
+131 LHEDGSWYITYYGSQ

-163 WYISATVPDVPDVS
+163 WYISAAVPDVS
-177 KFVTSADGYEGEALV
+177 NFLTSAVGHEGKALV

-198 VPADEANGDIVTIN
+198 VPADYVTDDDIQNLSATIANTYVSASIFN
-212 TYSSVSSFI
+212 TYSASVKDKLDELTNVTDVVKETSAKWDEASAFA
-221 DAHSGDIINT
+221 AHSADFMLSAKLNT
-231 IDTYS
+231 FEKDGR
-236 SYSAAY
+236 SYIS
-242 NSTVNTVSSYSAYWN
+242 
-257 EVSSFSSHSGEFM
+257 
-270 HPSKLEYAPGTEI
+270 
-283 ITGYDGSA
+283 GYDNIP
-291 FGDKD
+291 FFDKD
-296 TNYVGIDGIKV
+296 TLYTGSEGIKV
-307 DKDTFEIGISANFL
+307 DIDT
-321 SASDKYL
+321 
-328 SANALDDLSGKWE
+328 
-341 SVYDTVDTNSAAW
+341 
-354 NAHSALSATKLDASE
+354 H
-369 SAKFMKIAD
+369 
-378 LQSAPEN
+378 
-385 TISGYGES
+385 
-393 AFYYPPF
+393 
-400 PEIPEYS
+400 
-407 GKDGIKVE
+407 
-415 NYEISISADYL
+415 EISISANYL
-426 SANALDELSGKW
+426 SANDLDELSGKW

-461 SGKFVTSAGFEFENS
+461 SGKFVTSAGFEFEND

-509 PDLVSATVSSVD
+509 PNLISATVSSVD
-521 GTPTYMLSAAKP
+521 GTPTYVLSAASANEYNAP
-533 EEVTLPGMVGQGC
+533 TMNGEGLYASYNAA
-546 DAKYISQGNNKRYS
+546 DDRYDIQ
-560 VAVALS
+560 L
-566 GQNGISAAFDDDSKQ
+566 GINGHNGISAEYDNANNKWD
-581 WNIGISANDYSYL
+581 IGISANDYSYL

-599 KQAAL
+599 KQAVL
-604 TEGSIIKYDSNNTQ
+604 TAGDIIKYDSNNTQ

-656 LNKIALIKV
+656 LNKIALVKV
-665 NTQTDAEEVIVSTH
+665 DTQTNAEEVIVTTN

-715 VTANLVSKISIIEE
+715 DTANLVSKISIIEE

-738 GDRTYGGV
+738 GGRTYGGV
-746 EPVWVDNDANLV
+746 EPIWVDNDANLV

-764 SQFKTVTGVDEAH
+764 SQFKVVTGADDAH

-790 GGNIDQE
+790 GGNIDQA
-797 AFEKMANLIYGRLT
+797 AFEKMANLVNGRLT

-820 SYESLGDGGAF
+820 SFESLGHGGAF

-849 RIMTHNGTVGT
+849 RIMTLNGTVGT

-867 SELNEDNA
+867 SELDENNA
-875 NVTIMWWS
+875 SLTTMWWS
-883 EIKTLTA
+883 EIKALTA
-890 QAGTLTLTA
+890 AAGTLALSA
-899 NPGCTETRTLYPDR
+899 NPDCTENRTLYPDR
-913 LYYATIINRDQQT
+913 LYYASVINRDQQT
-926 QYVGFKNEFLDDAGA
+926 QYVGFKNEFLGDAGA

-946 WAEHSTNG
+946 WDEHSTNNDR
-954 FASNL
+954 FAGNL
-959 PGTLNG
+959 PVSLNG
-965 IPASNLGQTGGA
+965 IAANDLGQTGGA
-977 KLKPYIAFRNED
+977 KLKPYIAFRNEV

>member
-24 GSTTPLGVNTD
+24 GSTKPLGVNTD

-45 TSAKLQEEIDTVSG
+45 TSAKLQDEIDAVSS
-59 NFDNYYTKNETSG
+59 NFDNYYTKNETSAAS
-72 KNELSAAFEGVIRHE
+72 EISAALESVIKHE
-87 TIVSADNETI
+87 TEVSAADDTI
-97 TVTPYT
+97 DVSSDILPDGTV
-103 AENGDVY
+103 V
-110 YKIKADSNTSI
+110 YKIKASSNTNI
-121 TGTNGISAVK
+121 KGVDPISAELRE
-131 DENGTWIVSYTGQQ
+131 DGSWYITYHGTQV
-145 GNIYNKGPNIDI
+145 NIYNEGPNIDI

-163 WYISATVPDVPDVS
+163 LYISAAVPDVS
-177 KFVTSADGYEGEALV
+177 KFVTSANGYEGKELV

-198 VPADEANGDIVTIN
+198 VSADYVTDDDIQNLSATIANSYVSASTFNTFSSAVNYKLVELTKVTDVVIETSAKWDEA
-212 TYSSVSSFI
+212 SAFA
-221 DAHSGDIINT
+221 AHSADFMLSAKLNT
-231 IDTYS
+231 FEKDS
-236 SYSAAY
+236 RSYIS
-242 NSTVNTVSSYSAYWN
+242 
-257 EVSSFSSHSGEFM
+257 
-270 HPSKLEYAPGTEI
+270 
-283 ITGYDGSA
+283 GYDNIP
-291 FGDKD
+291 FFDKD
-296 TNYVGIDGIKV
+296 TLYTGGEGIKV
-307 DKDTFEIGISANFL
+307 DIDTRDISISA
-321 SASDKYL
+321 KYL
-328 SANALDDLSGKWE
+328 SANTLDDLSGKWE
-341 SVYDTVDTNSAAW
+341 RVYDTVDANSAAW
-354 NAHSALSATKLDASE
+354 NALSATKLDASE

-393 AFYYPPF
+393 AFYYPPLQ
-400 PEIPEYS
+400 EIPEYS

-452 NEASAFGAN
+452 NEASAFGTN
-461 SGKFVTSAGFEFENS
+461 SGKFVTSAGFEFENN
-476 LAYFLKKQEDESM
+476 LAYFLKKQEEEHM

-509 PDLVSATVSSVD
+509 PNLISATVSSVD
-521 GTPTYMLSAAKP
+521 GTPTYILSAAQ
-533 EEVTLPGMVGQGC
+533 LGINGH
-546 DAKYISQGNNKRYS
+546 
-560 VAVALS
+560 
-566 GQNGISAAFDDDSKQ
+566 NGISAEYDSANNK
-581 WNIGISANDYSYL
+581 WDIGISANDYSYL

-599 KQAAL
+599 KQAVL
-604 TEGSIIKYDSNNTQ
+604 TAGDIIKYDSNNTQ
-618 HIEIDE
+618 YIEIDE

-633 GNKFTFCINES
+633 VNKFTFCINES

-665 NTQTDAEEVIVSTH
+665 NTQTNAEEVIVTTN

-729 ITSLATTEG
+729 ITSLATTESSG
-738 GDRTYGGV
+738 RTYGGV
-746 EPVWVDNDANLV
+746 EPIWVDNDSYLV

-764 SQFKTVTGVDEAH
+764 SQFKVVTGADDAH

-790 GGNIDQE
+790 GGNIDQA
-797 AFEKMANLIYGRLT
+797 AFEKMANLVYGRLT

-820 SYESLGDGGAF
+820 SYELLGDGGAF

-837 TMEFD
+837 IMEVD
-842 VNSGTKA
+842 VSSGTKA
-849 RIMTHNGTVGT
+849 RIMTLNGTVGA

-867 SELNEDNA
+867 AELDENNA

-883 EIKTLTA
+883 EIKALTA
-890 QAGTLTLTA
+890 AAGTLTLSA
-899 NPGCTETRTLYPDR
+899 NSGCTENRTLYPDR
-913 LYYATIINRDQQT
+913 LYYASVINREQQT
-926 QYVGFKNEFLDDAGA
+926 QYLGFKNEFLADAGA

-946 WAEHSTNG
+946 WDEHSTNTG
-954 FASNL
+954 RFAGNL
-959 PGTLNG
+959 PGSLNG
-965 IPASNLGQTGGA
+965 IAASDLGQTGGA
-977 KLKPYIAFRNED
+977 KLKPYIAFRNEV

>member
-11 IDHVVKNDTLVGD
+11 IDHVVKNNTLVGD
-24 GSTTPLGVNTD
+24 GSTKPLGVNTD
-35 VIATTALVSA
+35 VIATTALVSD

-59 NFDNYYTKNETSG
+59 KFETSAAA
-72 KNELSAAFEGVIRHE
+72 LSAALQYLHDHE
-87 TIVSADNETI
+87 PVVSAGKNI
-97 TVTPYT
+97 KVTPV
-103 AENGDVY
+103 DV
-110 YKIKADSNTSI
+110 D
-121 TGTNGISAVK
+121 GTIHYVVSAMDIVPAVNISGRNGIDVVN
-131 DENGTWIVSYTGQQ
+131 ENDTTWISYTGTP
-145 GNIYNKGPNIDI
+145 GNIYSAGPNIDI
-157 YQVDDQ
+157 YKQNNQ
-163 WYISATVPDVPDVS
+163 WYISATVPDVS
-177 KFVTSADGYEGEALV
+177 NFLTSAVGHEGKALV

-198 VPADEANGDIVTIN
+198 VPADYVTDDDIQNLSAAIANTYVSASTFN
-212 TYSSVSSFI
+212 TYSASVKDKLDELTDITDVVKETSANWNEASAFA
-221 DAHSGDIINT
+221 AHSADFMLSAKLNT
-231 IDTYS
+231 FEKDGR
-236 SYSAAY
+236 SYIS
-242 NSTVNTVSSYSAYWN
+242 
-257 EVSSFSSHSGEFM
+257 
-270 HPSKLEYAPGTEI
+270 
-283 ITGYDGSA
+283 GYDNIP
-291 FGDKD
+291 FFDKD
-296 TNYVGIDGIKV
+296 TLYTGVEGIKV
-307 DKDTFEIGISANFL
+307 DIDTHEISISANFL

-341 SVYDTVDTNSAAW
+341 SVYDTVNTNSAVW

-378 LQSAPEN
+378 LQSTPEN

-438 EDTAN
+438 EDTVN

-461 SGKFVTSAGFEFENS
+461 SGKFVTSADFPFEND

-489 AWSGVDLSD
+489 AWSGVDLSN

-509 PDLVSATVSSVD
+509 PDLVSAAVSSVD
-521 GTPTYMLSAAKP
+521 GTPTYVLSAAKP

-566 GQNGISAAFDDDSKQ
+566 GQNGISAAFDDDTKQ

-604 TEGSIIKYDSNNTQ
+604 TEGDIIKYDSNNTQ

-665 NTQTDAEEVIVSTH
+665 NTQTNAEEVIVSTH

-715 VTANLVSKISIIEE
+715 DTANLVSKISIIEE

-738 GDRTYGGV
+738 GGRTYGGV

-764 SQFKTVTGVDEAH
+764 SQFKIVTGVDEAH

-849 RIMTHNGTVGT
+849 RIMTHNCTVGT

-867 SELNEDNA
+867 SELNESNS

-890 QAGTLTLTA
+890 TAGNVTLTA
-899 NPGCTETRTLYPDR
+899 NPGCTDNRTLYPDR

-926 QYVGFKNEFLDDAGA
+926 QYVGFKNEFLDDAGS

-946 WAEHSTNG
+946 WDEHSTNNDH
-954 FASNL
+954 FAGDL
-959 PGTLNG
+959 PGSLFNK
-965 IPASNLGQTGGA
+965 PAGSLGQTGGA

>member
-24 GSTTPLGVNTD
+24 GSTKPLGVNTD
-35 VIATTALVSA
+35 VIATTALVSD
-45 TSAKLQEEIDTVSG
+45 TSSKLQDEIDAVSS
-59 NFDNYYTKNETSG
+59 NFDNYYTKNETSAAS
-72 KNELSAAFEGVIRHE
+72 EISAALEGVIRHE
-87 TIVSADNETI
+87 TEVSAADNTI
-97 TVTPYT
+97 DVSSATLPDGTV
-103 AENGDVY
+103 V
-110 YKIKADSNTSI
+110 YKIKASST
-121 TGTNGISAVK
+121 TNIIGVDPISAK
-131 DENGTWIVSYTGQQ
+131 LHEDGSWYITYHGSQ

-163 WYISATVPDVPDVS
+163 WYISAAVPDVS
-177 KFVTSADGYEGEALV
+177 NFLTSAVGHEGKALV

-198 VPADEANGDIVTIN
+198 VPADYVTDDDIQNLSATIANTYVSASIFN
-212 TYSSVSSFI
+212 TYSASVKDKLDELTDVTDVVKETSAKWDEASAFA
-221 DAHSGDIINT
+221 AHSADFMLSAKLNT
-231 IDTYS
+231 FEKDGR
-236 SYSAAY
+236 SYIS
-242 NSTVNTVSSYSAYWN
+242 
-257 EVSSFSSHSGEFM
+257 
-270 HPSKLEYAPGTEI
+270 
-283 ITGYDGSA
+283 GYDNIP
-291 FGDKD
+291 FFDKD
-296 TNYVGIDGIKV
+296 TLYTGSEGIKV
-307 DKDTFEIGISANFL
+307 DIDT
-321 SASDKYL
+321 
-328 SANALDDLSGKWE
+328 
-341 SVYDTVDTNSAAW
+341 
-354 NAHSALSATKLDASE
+354 H
-369 SAKFMKIAD
+369 
-378 LQSAPEN
+378 
-385 TISGYGES
+385 
-393 AFYYPPF
+393 
-400 PEIPEYS
+400 
-407 GKDGIKVE
+407 
-415 NYEISISADYL
+415 EISISAKYL

-461 SGKFVTSAGFEFENS
+461 SGKFVTSAGFEFEND

-509 PDLVSATVSSVD
+509 PNLISATISSVD
-521 GTPTYMLSAAKP
+521 GTPTYVLSAASANEYNAP
-533 EEVTLPGMVGQGC
+533 TMNGEGLYASYNASY
-546 DAKYISQGNNKRYS
+546 DRYDIQ
-560 VAVALS
+560 L
-566 GQNGISAAFDDDSKQ
+566 GINGHNGISAEYDNANNKWD
-581 WNIGISANDYSYL
+581 IGISANDYSYL

-599 KQAAL
+599 KQAVL
-604 TEGSIIKYDSNNTQ
+604 TAGDIIKYDSNNTQ

-656 LNKIALIKV
+656 LNKIALVKV
-665 NTQTDAEEVIVSTH
+665 DTQTNAEEVIVTTN

-715 VTANLVSKISIIEE
+715 VTAKLISKISIIEE
-729 ITSLATTEG
+729 ITSLASTEG
-738 GDRTYGGV
+738 SGRTYGGV
-746 EPVWVDNDANLV
+746 EPIWVDNDANLV

-764 SQFKTVTGVDEAH
+764 SQFKVVTGADDAH

-790 GGNIDQE
+790 GGNIDQA
-797 AFEKMANLIYGRLT
+797 AFEKMANLVYGRLT

-820 SYESLGDGGAF
+820 SFESLGNGGAF

-842 VNSGTKA
+842 VNSATKA
-849 RIMTHNGTVGT
+849 RIMTLNGSVGT

-867 SELNEDNA
+867 SELDESNA
-875 NVTIMWWS
+875 SLTTMWWS

-890 QAGTLTLTA
+890 AAGTLTLSA
-899 NPGCTETRTLYPDR
+899 NPGCTENRTLYPDR
-913 LYYATIINRDQQT
+913 LYYASVINRDQQT
-926 QYVGFKNEFLDDAGA
+926 HYVGFKNEFLTDAGA

-946 WAEHSTNG
+946 WDEHSTNTG
-954 FASNL
+954 RFAGNL
-959 PGTLNG
+959 PGSLNG
-965 IPASNLGQTGGA
+965 IAASDLGQTGGA
-977 KLKPYIAFRNED
+977 KLKPYIAFRNEV

>member
-24 GSTTPLGVNTD
+24 GSTKPLGVNTD
-35 VIATTALVSA
+35 VIATTALVSD
-45 TSAKLQEEIDTVSG
+45 TSSKLQDEIDAVSS
-59 NFDNYYTKNETSG
+59 NFDNYYTKNETSAAS
-72 KNELSAAFEGVIRHE
+72 EISAALEGVIRHE
-87 TIVSADNETI
+87 TEVSAADNTI
-97 TVTPYT
+97 DVSSATLPDGTV
-103 AENGDVY
+103 V
-110 YKIKADSNTSI
+110 YKIKASST
-121 TGTNGISAVK
+121 TNIIGVDPISAK
-131 DENGTWIVSYTGQQ
+131 LHEDGSWYITYHGSQ
-145 GNIYNKGPNIDI
+145 GNIYNNGPNIDI

-163 WYISATVPDVPDVS
+163 WYISAAVPDVS
-177 KFVTSADGYEGEALV
+177 NFLTSAVGHEGKALV

-198 VPADEANGDIVTIN
+198 VPADYVTDDDIQNLSATIANTYVSASIFN
-212 TYSSVSSFI
+212 TYSASVKDKLDELTDVTDVVKETSAKWDEASAFA
-221 DAHSGDIINT
+221 AHSADFMLSAKLNT
-231 IDTYS
+231 FEKDGR
-236 SYSAAY
+236 SYIS
-242 NSTVNTVSSYSAYWN
+242 
-257 EVSSFSSHSGEFM
+257 
-270 HPSKLEYAPGTEI
+270 
-283 ITGYDGSA
+283 GYDNIP
-291 FGDKD
+291 FFDKD
-296 TNYVGIDGIKV
+296 TLYTGSEGIKV
-307 DKDTFEIGISANFL
+307 DIDT
-321 SASDKYL
+321 
-328 SANALDDLSGKWE
+328 
-341 SVYDTVDTNSAAW
+341 
-354 NAHSALSATKLDASE
+354 H
-369 SAKFMKIAD
+369 
-378 LQSAPEN
+378 
-385 TISGYGES
+385 
-393 AFYYPPF
+393 
-400 PEIPEYS
+400 
-407 GKDGIKVE
+407 
-415 NYEISISADYL
+415 EISISAKYL

-461 SGKFVTSAGFEFENS
+461 SGKFVTSAGFEFEND

-509 PDLVSATVSSVD
+509 PNLISATVSSVD
-521 GTPTYMLSAAKP
+521 GTPTYVLSAASANEYNAP
-533 EEVTLPGMVGQGC
+533 MMNGEGLYASYNASY
-546 DAKYISQGNNKRYS
+546 DRYDIQ
-560 VAVALS
+560 L
-566 GQNGISAAFDDDSKQ
+566 GINGHNGISAEYDNANNKWD
-581 WNIGISANDYSYL
+581 IGISANDYSYL

-599 KQAAL
+599 KQAVL
-604 TEGSIIKYDSNNTQ
+604 TAGDIIKYDSNNTQ

-656 LNKIALIKV
+656 LNKIALVKV
-665 NTQTDAEEVIVSTH
+665 DTQTNAEEVIVTTN

-715 VTANLVSKISIIEE
+715 VTAKLISKISIIEE
-729 ITSLATTEG
+729 ITSLASTEG
-738 GDRTYGGV
+738 SGRTYGGV
-746 EPVWVDNDANLV
+746 EPIWVDNDANLV

-764 SQFKTVTGVDEAH
+764 SQFKVVTGADDAH

-790 GGNIDQE
+790 GGNIDQA
-797 AFEKMANLIYGRLT
+797 AFEKMANLVYGRLT

-820 SYESLGDGGAF
+820 SFESLGNGGAF

-842 VNSGTKA
+842 VNSATKA
-849 RIMTHNGTVGT
+849 RIMTLNGSVGT

-867 SELNEDNA
+867 SELDESNA
-875 NVTIMWWS
+875 SLTTMWWS

-890 QAGTLTLTA
+890 AAGTLTLSA
-899 NPGCTETRTLYPDR
+899 NPGCTENRTLYPDR
-913 LYYATIINRDQQT
+913 LYYASVINRDQQT
-926 QYVGFKNEFLDDAGA
+926 HYVGFKNEFLTDAGA

-946 WAEHSTNG
+946 WDEHSTNTG
-954 FASNL
+954 RFAGNL
-959 PGTLNG
+959 PGSLNG
-965 IPASNLGQTGGA
+965 IAASDLGQTGGA
-977 KLKPYIAFRNED
+977 KLKPYIAFRNEV

>member
-11 IDHVVKNDTLVGD
+11 IDHVVIKDDKTLVGD

-45 TSAKLQEEIDTVSG
+45 TSAKLQEEIDTVSSK
-59 NFDNYYTKNETSG
+59 FETSAAAISAALQYLHDHEPVVSAG
-72 KNELSAAFEGVIRHE
+72 KNIKVTPVDVDG
-87 TIVSADNETI
+87 TIHYVVSAMDIVPAVNI
-97 TVTPYT
+97 S
-103 AENGDVY
+103 GR
-110 YKIKADSNTSI
+110 
-121 TGTNGISAVK
+121 NGIDVVN
-131 DENGTWIVSYTGQQ
+131 ENDTTWISYTGTP
-145 GNIYNKGPNIDI
+145 GNIYSAGQNIDI
-157 YQVDDQ
+157 YKQNDQ
-163 WYISATVPDVPDVS
+163 WYISAAVPDVS
-177 KFVTSADGYEGEALV
+177 NFLTSAVGQEGKALV

-198 VPADEANGDIVTIN
+198 VPADYVTDDDIQNLSATIANTYISASTFN
-212 TYSSVSSFI
+212 TYSASVKDKLDELTDVTDVVKETSANWNEASAFA
-221 DAHSGDIINT
+221 AHSADFMLSAKLNT
-231 IDTYS
+231 FEKDGR
-236 SYSAAY
+236 SYIS
-242 NSTVNTVSSYSAYWN
+242 
-257 EVSSFSSHSGEFM
+257 
-270 HPSKLEYAPGTEI
+270 
-283 ITGYDGSA
+283 GYDNIP
-291 FGDKD
+291 FFDKD
-296 TNYVGIDGIKV
+296 TLYTGIEGIKV
-307 DKDTFEIGISANFL
+307 DIDTHEISISANFL

-328 SANALDDLSGKWE
+328 SANALNDLSGKWE
-341 SVYDTVDTNSAAW
+341 SVYATVDTNSAAW

-378 LQSAPEN
+378 LQSAPKN

-452 NEASAFGAN
+452 NEASAFAAN
-461 SGKFVTSAGFEFENS
+461 SGKFVTSAGVEFEDN

-521 GTPTYMLSAAKP
+521 GTPTYVLSAAKP
-533 EEVTLPGMVGQGC
+533 GEIAIPDIEGEGC
-546 DAKYISQGNNKRYS
+546 ETDYDYVRNLYKVDVK
-560 VAVALS
+560 LS
-566 GQNGISAAFDDDSKQ
+566 GTNGISAEYDQPNHQ

-599 KQAAL
+599 KQATL
-604 TEGSIIKYDSNNTQ
+604 TEGDIIKYNSNNTQ

-665 NTQTDAEEVIVSTH
+665 NTQTNAEDVIVTTH

-738 GDRTYGGV
+738 GGRTYGGV

-764 SQFKTVTGVDEAH
+764 SQFKIVTGVDEAH

-784 IDIQTT
+784 IDIHTT

-797 AFEKMANLIYGRLT
+797 AFEKMANLIYGRMT
-811 ETIPIGLVN
+811 ETIPFGALNQVA
-820 SYESLGDGGAF
+820 SLAGTKQYA
-831 SYLFRP
+831 YLFRP
-837 TMEFD
+837 TIEYDMTSATVAYMFGGNADSTERAAVAVYD
-842 VNSGTKA
+842 SALTSNNLIWRSDYPYINVGAGGEHIMQTHANSPSGT
-849 RIMTHNGTVGT
+849 I
-860 SKAQVAI
+860 
-867 SELNEDNA
+867 
-875 NVTIMWWS
+875 
-883 EIKTLTA
+883 
-890 QAGTLTLTA
+890 
-899 NPGCTETRTLYPDR
+899 YPDK
-913 LYYATIINRDQQT
+913 LYYICVRLDKDDHGGGSWNNVVGVPISNTTDVGNLRVWLGYSMTQNDNLDFPTSINFNT
-926 QYVGFKNEFLDDAGA
+926 QGSLGNFGGLKPYVGFR
-941 YDIAY
+941 
-946 WAEHSTNG
+946 TNTP
-954 FASNL
+954 N
-959 PGTLNG
+959 N
-965 IPASNLGQTGGA
+965 
-977 KLKPYIAFRNED
+977 